1 MKVTLGQIRKIIRE
15 ELRASRKRRINEATW
30 SAGATP
36 GAPKWSW
43 AEFKSAYP
51 KPASDLARWIK
62 VDGPDYDMDLT
73 ELQAGTLTAD
83 DLSVVDGRMGLDPDG
98 VVDVN
103 GEKMVLTFIDSTGD
117 LALGWS
123 GRRGWTTID
132 FG

>member
-1 MKVTLGQIRKIIRE
+1 
-15 ELRASRKRRINEATW
+15 
-30 SAGATP
+30 
-36 GAPKWSW
+36 
-43 AEFKSAYP
+43 
-51 KPASDLARWIK
+51 
-62 VDGPDYDMDLT
+62 MDLT

-123 GRRGWTTID
+123 GRGGWTTID